1 MNVHEVN
8 GVNEISDPLRLL
20 QTRVRIVLVA
30 PRYAGNIGSSARAMK
45 TMGLRDL
52 VLVSPIEHLAAEA
65 TWRAVHASDVLT
77 NARVTDSLA
86 EATADCVFVV
96 GTSGRER
103 HLPLPVLEPRAA
115 ALAMLQAALRG
126 PVAVIFGNETSG
138 LSGEDLARC
147 NLHVRIPTDPE
158 YSSLNLAM
166 AVQLLSYEL
175 RMAAL
180 AVSSQSKHELVVL
193 DTALDTTLG
202 TIGHSSSAQ
211 RELPTA
217 RSRGSRA
224 LATAAQLAHL
234 MDHVERV
241 LLHIGFHNPAKP
253 RLLLQRLRRLFA
265 RAQLESAETHLL
277 RGILASVERAAERR
291 EVKHEQS
298 RGGKQQE

>member
-1 MNVHEVN
+1 MNVNEVN
-8 GVNEISDPLRLL
+8 EMSDPLRLL

-103 HLPLPVLEPRAA
+103 HLPLPVLEPHAA

-180 AVSSQSKHELVVL
+180 AVSSQSKHELDTAL

-202 TIGHSSSAQ
+202 TIRHGSVAQ
-211 RELPTA
+211 RVLPTV

-291 EVKHEQS
+291 DVKHEQS